1 MDNQPYDIPRGVEF
15 DRWHA
20 AAAGV
25 GPAAGELD
33 DKLAQSL
40 VDFLSLIATRTHT
53 DDAIKFSPKLRF
65 PFPPSTEL
73 TTRIRS
79 QATGEHSPKSE
90 TNVSTNTTA

>member
-1 MDNQPYDIPRGVEF
+1 M
-15 DRWHA
+15 A

-65 PFPPSTEL
+65 PFPPQS
-73 TTRIRS
+73 
-79 QATGEHSPKSE
+79 
-90 TNVSTNTTA
+90 